1 MAPAKAVAMLLV
13 WMLLLSL
20 RSVYFYEEAD
30 GVSAKVEAASEPM
43 LLEIKC

>member
-20 RSVYFYEEAD
+20 RSVYFYEAD